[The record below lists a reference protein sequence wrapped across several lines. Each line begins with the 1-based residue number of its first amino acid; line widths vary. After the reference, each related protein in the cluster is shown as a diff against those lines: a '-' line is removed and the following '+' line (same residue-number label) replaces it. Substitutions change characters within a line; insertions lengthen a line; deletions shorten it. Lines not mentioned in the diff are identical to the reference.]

1 LRYQVQDGIRL
12 PRRACAGFKQSRFG
26 NIAAALEG
34 MCWAI
39 SGLALGWFLFVHADA
54 SLFQA
59 RASQELRGLF
69 HTSAHT
75 AAGTVDDVQEGALLG
90 SIDIPEIRL
99 SAVIVQG
106 DDEFTLRR
114 AVGHIPGTPLPGDRG
129 NIVLAAHRDTFF
141 RRLGKLHTGDVIVLK
156 DARGTQ
162 RYRVAHAAIVS
173 PSDTGVMRPAD
184 GTLTLVTCYP
194 FNYFGS
200 APDRYVVSAAKVS
213 GTFE

>member
-1 LRYQVQDGIRL
+1 MRYQVQDGMSL
-12 PRRACAGFKQSRFG
+12 PRRAPIRVKQSRFR

-34 MCWAI
+34 ICWAI
-39 SGLALGWFLFVHADA
+39 SGLALGWFFFVHADA

-59 RASQELRGLF
+59 HASQKLSALF
-69 HTSAHT
+69 HTAAHRSAG
-75 AAGTVDDVQEGALLG
+75 AVDDVQEGALLG

-106 DDEFTLRR
+106 DDDFTLRR

-141 RRLGKLHTGDVIVLK
+141 RRLGKLHTGDVILLK

-162 RYRVAHAAIVS
+162 RYRVAHTAIVS
-173 PSDTGVMRPAD
+173 PSDTEVMRPAD
-184 GTLTLVTCYP
+184 GMLTLVTCYP

-200 APDRYVVSAAKVS
+200 APDRYVVSAAKVG